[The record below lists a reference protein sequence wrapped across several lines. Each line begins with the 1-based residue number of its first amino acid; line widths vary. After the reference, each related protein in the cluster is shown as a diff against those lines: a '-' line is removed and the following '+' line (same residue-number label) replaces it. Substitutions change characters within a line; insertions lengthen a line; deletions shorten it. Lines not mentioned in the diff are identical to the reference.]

1 MESVVGI
8 FGSRSA
14 AEAAVAELFNHG
26 IPRESIIFLSAEA
39 KPNVGPS
46 ETIQSN
52 LDKVPT
58 TDAEADGMGTAVGAL
73 WGGGVGAS
81 AGLAGGAAL
90 ASLLVPGVGMIFAIG
105 LGAAAV
111 LGLGGA
117 AIGAKAG
124 EVAEHSLDIGVPRD
138 DVTFYR
144 ELLKRGRSLV
154 ITNLEDEK
162 TAETAKSIIEQ
173 RGGENVN
180 EARKELRTAA

>member
-8 FGSRSA
+8 FGSRRA
-14 AEAAVAELFNHG
+14 AEVAVADLFNHG
-26 IPRESIIFLSAEA
+26 IPRESSIFLSREA
-39 KPNVGPS
+39 QPGIGTS
-46 ETIQSN
+46 ETIQKN
-52 LDKVPT
+52 LDEVPT
-58 TDAEADGMGTAVGAL
+58 TDAEADGMGIAVGAL

-90 ASLLVPGVGMIFAIG
+90 ASMLVPGVGTIFAIG

-117 AIGAKAG
+117 AIGAKVG
-124 EVAEHSLDIGVPRD
+124 DVAEHSLDTGVPKD
-138 DVTFYR
+138 DITFYR

-154 ITNLEDEK
+154 IVNLNDEK
-162 TAETAKSIIEQ
+162 TADTAKSIIEQ
-173 RGGENVN
+173 AGGENVN

>member
-1 MESVVGI
+1 
-8 FGSRSA
+8 
-14 AEAAVAELFNHG
+14 
-26 IPRESIIFLSAEA
+26 
-39 KPNVGPS
+39 
-46 ETIQSN
+46 
-52 LDKVPT
+52 
-58 TDAEADGMGTAVGAL
+58 
-73 WGGGVGAS
+73 
-81 AGLAGGAAL
+81 
-90 ASLLVPGVGMIFAIG
+90 
-105 LGAAAV
+105 V

-124 EVAEHSLDIGVPRD
+124 EVAEHSLDTGVPRD